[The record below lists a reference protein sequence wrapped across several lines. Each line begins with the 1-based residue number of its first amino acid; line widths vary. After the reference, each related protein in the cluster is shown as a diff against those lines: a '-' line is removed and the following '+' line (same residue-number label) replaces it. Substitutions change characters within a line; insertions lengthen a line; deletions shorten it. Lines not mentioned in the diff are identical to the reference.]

1 MRSGNG
7 VPASLLA
14 RQVVLCVTAKALL
27 DIRSKV
33 LGLTP
38 DLGHEPLMI
47 SEERN
52 TLTHALWGTFGT
64 SASMPLIYMNKLRVQ
79 LVFFFL
85 SGYYLN

>member
-27 DIRSKV
+27 DIHSKV
-33 LGLTP
+33 LDLTP

-47 SEERN
+47 SVERN
-52 TLTHALWGTFGT
+52 TLTHALWGIYGT

-79 LVFFFL
+79 LFFNFFFFL
-85 SGYYLN
+85 K